1 MEKAAIVS
9 VLALCV
15 IGFGSGFHVSYDDCG
30 KLHSCVISQRR
41 SNFDFLCSS
50 QIDYLC
56 GWFQCKKKINKVL
69 IIPLYNEWAAFHWI
83 KLREELRDSGRWSMT
98 SLNIQRRSLERLHIH
113 FRLYIMFLLA
123 RNTFPFLEHNS
134 SKRRESKPIQKQY

>member
-30 KLHSCVISQRR
+30 KLHSFLLMCNFATKIEFRLSLQL
-41 SNFDFLCSS
+41 SNWLPG
-50 QIDYLC
+50 C
-56 GWFQCKKKINKVL
+56 GWFQCKKKTNKVL

-83 KLREELRDSGRWSMT
+83 KLRDSGRWSMT
-98 SLNIQRRSLERLHIH
+98 SLNIQRRSLERLHMH
-113 FRLYIMFLLA
+113 FHLYVMFVLA

-134 SKRRESKPIQKQY
+134 SKRRESKPFQKQY